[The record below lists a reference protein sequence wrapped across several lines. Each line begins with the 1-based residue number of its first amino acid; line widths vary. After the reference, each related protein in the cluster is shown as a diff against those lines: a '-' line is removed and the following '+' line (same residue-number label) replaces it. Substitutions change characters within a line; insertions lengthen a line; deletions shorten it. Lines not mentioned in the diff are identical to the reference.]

1 LVALIRSESRVF
13 ALLSSRRRDGLKFR
27 PALLM

>member
-1 LVALIRSESRVF
+1 
-13 ALLSSRRRDGLKFR
+13 LLSSRRRDGLKFR